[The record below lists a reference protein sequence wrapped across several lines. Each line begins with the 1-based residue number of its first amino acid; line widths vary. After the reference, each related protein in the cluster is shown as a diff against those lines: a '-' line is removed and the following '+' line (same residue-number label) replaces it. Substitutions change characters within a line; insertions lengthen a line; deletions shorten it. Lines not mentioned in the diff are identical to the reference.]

1 MEIPRGTARE
11 LSSEIAGGIDIFA
24 SRGNQGAA
32 RDRIVTTEEVIAGKP
47 EPTIGSGCG
56 KKSAQEN
63 APQAHGKAAS
73 RPVGFVY
80 LVVMVLTWAT
90 NWPLM
95 KLALGQM
102 PPLIFVLLRLIGSL
116 ILIAPALLATG
127 QPLLPARGERL
138 TLFWVGQ
145 LQVAGFLIFSIIGLA
160 ILPAGRAIV
169 LAFTMPLWAI
179 PIGLFL
185 WLEPLRRAQ
194 LIGAAIGLAGL
205 VLFMNPGIVDL
216 GSGRVL
222 AGNALL
228 LLAAIAWALGSC
240 LYRRYSWQS
249 PFWVQTFWQL
259 AVSIVPVGAIVL
271 TEGVGGPVRWSP
283 ELVAILAYNCIVT
296 TALGYFLWGKVL
308 SMMPAA
314 MAGQVLTLTPIGGF
328 VLSTLIFGGQ
338 VTADVAL
345 SIALIVGG
353 ILVTLRR

>member
-1 MEIPRGTARE
+1 M
-11 LSSEIAGGIDIFA
+11 
-24 SRGNQGAA
+24 
-32 RDRIVTTEEVIAGKP
+32 
-47 EPTIGSGCG
+47 
-56 KKSAQEN
+56 
-63 APQAHGKAAS
+63 
-73 RPVGFVY
+73 GFVY
-80 LVVMVLTWAT
+80 LGVMVLTWAG

-95 KLALGQM
+95 KLALGEV
-102 PPLIFVLLRLIGSL
+102 PPLVFVLFRLIGSL
-116 ILIAPALLATG
+116 ILIAPVLLATR

-145 LQVAGFLIFSIIGLA
+145 LQVAGFLICSIIGLA

-169 LAFTMPLWAI
+169 LAYTMPLWAI

-185 WLEPLRRAQ
+185 WPEPVDRAQ
-194 LIGAAIGLAGL
+194 LIGAAIGFVRLVIFLNPGL
-205 VLFMNPGIVDL
+205 VDWGN
-216 GSGRVL
+216 GRVL

-240 LYRRYSWQS
+240 LYRQCSWRS
-249 PFWVQTFWQL
+249 PFWAQTFWQL

-271 TEGVGGPVRWSP
+271 TEGADGPVRWSP
-283 ELVAILAYNCIVT
+283 QLVAIFAYNCIVT

-308 SMMPAA
+308 SIMPAA

-328 VLSTLIFGGQ
+328 VLSTLIFGGV

-345 SIALIVGG
+345 SIALIVSG